1 MTPKR
6 SRPDTPTYDYI
17 VVGAGSAGCI
27 MAERLSASGVHRILL
42 VEAGGENKS
51 FWTRMPMGFG
61 MLFHNEKFNWRYYT
75 EPQPKLSNKRIYV
88 PRGKGIGGSGAIN
101 ALVYVRGQ
109 CWDFD
114 DWKAAGNPGWG
125 YEDVLPYFKRIENH
139 WSGGSRWHGG
149 EGRIHIT
156 RDDVHPISESF
167 ILACE
172 ELGHPKNPDFNGQH
186 IEGAGIYDINT
197 HRGQRDSSATAYL
210 ADARRRKNLDV
221 LTQGLVECVL
231 FDDTRKAIGVRVTTP
246 AGQQEIHARAEV
258 ILCAGAID
266 SPKILQRSGIGDAS
280 LLQRL
285 QIPVT
290 RHLPGVGRNLQDH
303 LCGKFFVQA
312 NRPTANDQMH
322 GVLKQGMQFLN
333 YLLFRKGV
341 MATTAKAGAF
351 LRSSPNLPHPNIQ
364 LYFNPMSY
372 SIQESRPSKVAI
384 EPYSGFMLFVSPS
397 RPTSRGQV
405 QISSPDVQAAARID
419 PNYLATEHD
428 RAEAVA
434 GCRLVRQLLE
444 TDALKAVTSSELK
457 PGPSVKSD
465 ADLLDYYRE
474 NSGSIYHL
482 CGTCRMG
489 PDDGQSVV
497 SPELKVYGVEGLRVV
512 DASVFPNLTSGN
524 INAPTMMVAEKAA
537 DMIVG

>member
-1 MTPKR
+1 M
-6 SRPDTPTYDYI
+6 
-17 VVGAGSAGCI
+17 
-27 MAERLSASGVHRILL
+27 
-42 VEAGGENKS
+42 
-51 FWTRMPMGFG
+51 
-61 MLFHNEKFNWRYYT
+61 
-75 EPQPKLSNKRIYV
+75 
-88 PRGKGIGGSGAIN
+88 
-101 ALVYVRGQ
+101 RGQ